1 MKIIYNKAIKKIEN
15 IKLFLFDLDGTILDS
30 LKIWNDIDLLF
41 FKNHNLIMGEDYHI
55 AIAPL
60 TLEETATY
68 TKNTYKLD
76 IDEEQIMKEWSD
88 LAIKEYA
95 ENVNLKKG
103 VKEFLDYLKNKNV
116 HLAIATSCNEE
127 MFKPCLERYGIVSY
141 FEHFYTSQNL
151 KINKS
156 NTNFFKEILNEYK
169 IEPDQ
174 ILFFEDSLASMKCA
188 KSLGFNVVAVMDKKW
203 EKQKEEI
210 IASSDDQI
218 EDFSQFILN
227 R

>member
-1 MKIIYNKAIKKIEN
+1 MKKIEN

-30 LKIWNDIDLLF
+30 LKIWNDIDSLF

-188 KSLGFNVVAVMDKKW
+188 KSLGFNVVAVMDKKL

>member
-1 MKIIYNKAIKKIEN
+1 MKKIEN

-30 LKIWNDIDLLF
+30 LEIWNNIDLLF

-156 NTNFFKEILNEYK
+156 NANFFKEILNEYK

>member
-1 MKIIYNKAIKKIEN
+1 MKKIEN

-156 NTNFFKEILNEYK
+156 NANFFKEILNKYK

>member
-1 MKIIYNKAIKKIEN
+1 MKKIEN

-174 ILFFEDSLASMKCA
+174 IFFFEDSLASMKCA

>member
-1 MKIIYNKAIKKIEN
+1 MKKIEN

-30 LKIWNDIDLLF
+30 LEIWNDIDLLF

-55 AIAPL
+55 DIAPL

-210 IASSDDQI
+210 IASSDNQI

>member
-1 MKIIYNKAIKKIEN
+1 MKKIEN

-76 IDEEQIMKEWSD
+76 IDEEHIMKEWSD

-156 NTNFFKEILNEYK
+156 NANFFKEILNEYK

>member
-1 MKIIYNKAIKKIEN
+1 MKKIEN

-55 AIAPL
+55 DIAPL

>member
-1 MKIIYNKAIKKIEN
+1 MKKIEN

-30 LKIWNDIDLLF
+30 LEIWNDIDLLF

-156 NTNFFKEILNEYK
+156 NANFFKEILNEYK

-210 IASSDDQI
+210 IASSDNQI

>member
-1 MKIIYNKAIKKIEN
+1 MKKIEN
-15 IKLFLFDLDGTILDS
+15 IKLFLFDLDGKILDS
-30 LKIWNDIDLLF
+30 LEIWNDIDLLF

>member
-1 MKIIYNKAIKKIEN
+1 MKKIEN

-103 VKEFLDYLKNKNV
+103 VKEFLDNLKNKNV

-156 NTNFFKEILNEYK
+156 NANFFKEILNEYK

>member
-1 MKIIYNKAIKKIEN
+1 MKKIEN

-88 LAIKEYA
+88 LSIKEYA

-156 NTNFFKEILNEYK
+156 NANFFKEILNEYK

>member
-1 MKIIYNKAIKKIEN
+1 MKKIEN

-156 NTNFFKEILNEYK
+156 NANFFKEILNEYK

-218 EDFSQFILN
+218 
-227 R
+227 

>member
-1 MKIIYNKAIKKIEN
+1 MKKIEN
-15 IKLFLFDLDGTILDS
+15 IKLFIFYLDGTILDS
-30 LKIWNDIDLLF
+30 LEIWNDIDLLF

>member
-1 MKIIYNKAIKKIEN
+1 MKKIEN

-156 NTNFFKEILNEYK
+156 NANFFKEILNEYK
-169 IEPDQ
+169 IESDQ
-174 ILFFEDSLASMKCA
+174 VLFFEDSLASMKCA

>member
-1 MKIIYNKAIKKIEN
+1 MKRIEN

-156 NTNFFKEILNEYK
+156 NANFFKEILNEYK

>member
-1 MKIIYNKAIKKIEN
+1 MKKIEN

-30 LKIWNDIDLLF
+30 LEIWNDIDLLF

-156 NTNFFKEILNEYK
+156 NANFFKEILNEYK

>member
-1 MKIIYNKAIKKIEN
+1 MKKIEN

>member
-1 MKIIYNKAIKKIEN
+1 MKKIEN

-30 LKIWNDIDLLF
+30 LEIWNNIDLLF

>member
-1 MKIIYNKAIKKIEN
+1 MKKIEN

-68 TKNTYKLD
+68 TKNIYKLD

>member
-1 MKIIYNKAIKKIEN
+1 MKKIEN

-76 IDEEQIMKEWSD
+76 IDEEKIMKEWSD

>member
-1 MKIIYNKAIKKIEN
+1 MIYNKAMKKIEN

>member
-1 MKIIYNKAIKKIEN
+1 MKKIEN

-30 LKIWNDIDLLF
+30 LEIWNDIDLLF

>member
-1 MKIIYNKAIKKIEN
+1 MDFNAAI
-15 IKLFLFDLDGTILDS
+15 FDLDGTILDS

-156 NTNFFKEILNEYK
+156 NANFFKEILNEYK

>member
-1 MKIIYNKAIKKIEN
+1 MKKIES

>member
-1 MKIIYNKAIKKIEN
+1 MKKIEN

-41 FKNHNLIMGEDYHI
+41 FKNHNFIMGEDYHI

-156 NTNFFKEILNEYK
+156 NANFFKEILNEYK

>member
-1 MKIIYNKAIKKIEN
+1 MKKIEN

-127 MFKPCLERYGIVSY
+127 MFKLCLERYGIVSY

>member
-1 MKIIYNKAIKKIEN
+1 M
-15 IKLFLFDLDGTILDS
+15 
-30 LKIWNDIDLLF
+30 
-41 FKNHNLIMGEDYHI
+41 
-55 AIAPL
+55 
-60 TLEETATY
+60 
-68 TKNTYKLD
+68 
-76 IDEEQIMKEWSD
+76 
-88 LAIKEYA
+88 
-95 ENVNLKKG
+95 
-103 VKEFLDYLKNKNV
+103 KNKNV

-141 FEHFYTSQNL
+141 FEHFYTSQKL

-203 EKQKEEI
+203 KKQKEEI

>member
-1 MKIIYNKAIKKIEN
+1 MKKIEN

-188 KSLGFNVVAVMDKKW
+188 KSLNA
-203 EKQKEEI
+203 
-210 IASSDDQI
+210 
-218 EDFSQFILN
+218 FI
-227 R
+227 

>member
-1 MKIIYNKAIKKIEN
+1 MKKIEN

-68 TKNTYKLD
+68 TKNIYKLD
-76 IDEEQIMKEWSD
+76 IDEEQIMKEWSY

-156 NTNFFKEILNEYK
+156 NANFFKEILNEYK

>member
-1 MKIIYNKAIKKIEN
+1 MKKIEN

-156 NTNFFKEILNEYK
+156 NANFFKEILNEYK

-210 IASSDDQI
+210 IAFSDDQI

>member
-1 MKIIYNKAIKKIEN
+1 MKKIEN

-141 FEHFYTSQNL
+141 FEHFYTSQKL

-203 EKQKEEI
+203 KKQKEEI

>member
-1 MKIIYNKAIKKIEN
+1 MKKIEN

-30 LKIWNDIDLLF
+30 LKIWNDIDLFF

>member
-1 MKIIYNKAIKKIEN
+1 MKKIEN

-55 AIAPL
+55 VIAPL

-156 NTNFFKEILNEYK
+156 NANFFKEILNEYK

>member
-1 MKIIYNKAIKKIEN
+1 MKKIEN

-156 NTNFFKEILNEYK
+156 NANFFKEILNEYK

-210 IASSDDQI
+210 IASSDNQI

>member
-1 MKIIYNKAIKKIEN
+1 MKKIEN

-210 IASSDDQI
+210 IASFDDQI

>member
-1 MKIIYNKAIKKIEN
+1 MKKIEN

-210 IASSDDQI
+210 IASSNDQI

>member
-1 MKIIYNKAIKKIEN
+1 MKKIEN

-30 LKIWNDIDLLF
+30 LEIWNDIDLLF
-41 FKNHNLIMGEDYHI
+41 FKKHNLIMGEDYHI

-188 KSLGFNVVAVMDKKW
+188 KSLGFNVIAVMDKKW

>member
-1 MKIIYNKAIKKIEN
+1 MKKIEN

-227 R
+227 

>member
-1 MKIIYNKAIKKIEN
+1 MKKIEN

-41 FKNHNLIMGEDYHI
+41 FKNHNLIMDEDYHI